1 MAHHRGQLLSSHC
14 GARIYLYKCNSGWN
28 LQDCLSS
35 SQLTAGRNS
44 IIQSQVKIPQPS
56 FYNYFYK
63 IQFQNLDLQQ
73 TNSYLQCK
81 DGGWGGGGVSLL
93 PIGQLCLGSI
103 DIAVDTVSQYQPWH
117 QTSTGCLVYIAV
129 HLSTDT
135 SINLNVTTAVRDSF
149 HVHRYIICIY
159 GCYSTSYKN
168 KTKYYNF
175 LPINLLSISA

>member
-1 MAHHRGQLLSSHC
+1 MAHHRGQLLRSHC
-14 GARIYLYKCNSGWN
+14 GLESIFTNTIPDEISRTVLAALSWLLDVIQLFKVKSKFHSRHSITISIKFSFKTLIYSKQIHTCS
-28 LQDCLSS
+28 
-35 SQLTAGRNS
+35 
-44 IIQSQVKIPQPS
+44 VK
-56 FYNYFYK
+56 
-63 IQFQNLDLQQ
+63 
-73 TNSYLQCK
+73 T
-81 DGGWGGGGVSLL
+81 GGGVAGGGSLL

-117 QTSTGCLVYIAV
+117 QMSSGCLVYIAV

-168 KTKYYNF
+168 KTEDYNVC
-175 LPINLLSISA
+175 P